1 MIALALLELTVGEVI
16 GDIPHDAGAMITL
29 LIVALFVA
37 FIWHGSRSRSRS
49 GPDTSQ
55 RGTALQDR

>member
-37 FIWHGSRSRSRS
+37 FIWHGSRTRPRS